1 MNPRWA
7 RPKPA
12 GAHGIVIT
20 EIEITAV
27 GHGGAGIGRL
37 DGQVCFVPYGL
48 PGDQLEIKV
57 TRATRKMLWG
67 ELLSVVAPSPDRL
80 EPDFPDW
87 RRSGVSTWLHF
98 SYPAQAQWK
107 QRIVRDCLTRIAGIS
122 DVELEWQEDP
132 QLRTG
137 YRTRAEFH
145 GDGKQFG
152 FYALGSHDIVDTIQ
166 CPLCHPSMNK
176 ALTRLREMELKGSVT
191 VTINPE
197 GEDVLVWTSF
207 VNRKLRDRFPQSGT
221 PKDER
226 PPTQF
231 VFDGVPI
238 VNGTFS
244 QSSLLLNRLL
254 VNTVRELSGS
264 PASVLDLY
272 CGNGNLSLGFQNK
285 TEVLGIDHNKFAVKA
300 ARRVGRGDYQAGH
313 ESKMIKQIAAGTWD
327 TILLDPPRAG
337 AKTLMP
343 ALSQC
348 SASSIVYVSCDPATL
363 ARDLNILNGAGWRVA
378 RARALDL
385 FPNTPHVETVCL
397 LQRDRTG

>member
-1 MNPRWA
+1 MIA
-7 RPKPA
+7 
-12 GAHGIVIT
+12 

-67 ELLSVVAPSPDRL
+67 ELISVVSPSPDRL
-80 EPDFPDW
+80 DPDFPEW

-107 QRIVRDCLTRIAGIS
+107 QRIVSDCLARIAGLQE
-122 DVELEWQEDP
+122 VELEWDERP
-132 QLRTG
+132 ELRTG

-152 FYALGSHDIVDTIQ
+152 FYALGSHDIVDTVQ

-197 GEDVLVWTSF
+197 GDDVLVWTSF
-207 VNRKLRDRFPQSGT
+207 VNRKLRDRFPQAGT
-221 PKDER
+221 PHDER
-226 PPTQF
+226 PPVQF
-231 VFDGVPI
+231 EFDGVPV

-244 QSSLLLNRLL
+244 QSSLLLNRML
-254 VNTVRELSGS
+254 VAAVREFAGTPTSL
-264 PASVLDLY
+264 LDLY
-272 CGNGNLSLGFQNK
+272 CGNGNLSLGFPKK
-285 TEVLGIDHNKFAVKA
+285 TEVLGVDHNKFAIKA
-300 ARRVGRGDYQAGH
+300 ARHKGHGDYQVGH
-313 ESKMIKQIAAGTWD
+313 ESNMAKHIGARPWD

-343 ALSQC
+343 AL
-348 SASSIVYVSCDPATL
+348 AAANANSIVYVSCDPATL
-363 ARDLNILNGAGWRVA
+363 ARDLKVLGGGGWRLD
-378 RARALDL
+378 RIRALDL

-397 LQRDRTG
+397 LKR